1 MIQLQMPNKYDKEI
15 DKDQLKRDALIL
27 AEITAIYNAIRD
39 KSRLLSTSVVEKA
52 GNNTTWFSD
61 RAGRKEAFAKKVNK
75 NLRPDYLKRDR
86 FSKNIYAEEYRT
98 SYFMAK
104 YGVENQGI
112 SQGYK
117 FKLHRYQKKQ
127 FQKALNYP
135 LSKLMNDAAMKTGR
149 SLDIQQVYNTI
160 VAGVEQGQSLQ
171 GINRDIDIKLGFRN
185 AKGQWIQEKAE
196 RKGQQYRTQ
205 RILRTEVNR
214 MRNRANADQYVNQ
227 QSIVESN
234 LILIETLD
242 NRTRSQ
248 SIGMDGQK
256 ANKEGKFRFPNGNY
270 AYAGE
275 SGVAK
280 WDVNDRSSTA
290 NVDPEYPPETRI
302 ARDKDGKNKII
313 PYQNAETWAK
323 ESGLQRNKY
332 GELLYGKKPIKTVKS
347 KVIKPKTVKPIKKTA
362 PTRTV
367 KPMTPKPTKLVK
379 PVVPTKTVKPI
390 SNKFNIKDRNKITSE
405 ALKLKDKKS
414 IYGMNIVDNISKEFN
429 VTQSRVLNIEAA
441 YMKKFPRRKL
451 NIDQL
456 RKMIVGDLGA
466 EVNELKRLLK

>member
-1 MIQLQMPNKYDKEI
+1 MPNKYDKEI
-15 DKDQLKRDALIL
+15 DKDQKLRDALIL
-27 AEITAIYNAIRD
+27 AEITAIYNIIRD

-52 GNNTTWFSD
+52 GDNTTWFSD

-75 NLRPDYLKRDR
+75 DLRPDYLKRDR

-117 FKLHRYQKKQ
+117 FKLPRYQKQQ
-127 FQKALNYP
+127 FQKALEYP
-135 LSKLMNDAAMKTGR
+135 LSKLMNPEALKVARGVDV
-149 SLDIQQVYNTI
+149 QQIYTTI

-185 AKGQWIQEKAE
+185 AKGQWIQNKAE

-205 RILRTEVNR
+205 RILRTEIGR
-214 MRNRANADQYVNQ
+214 IRKQADTDQWINQQPIVESKLQLVETLDDRTRQ
-227 QSIVESN
+227 QSIS
-234 LILIETLD
+234 
-242 NRTRSQ
+242 
-248 SIGMDGQK
+248 MDGNY
-256 ANKEGKFRFPNGNY
+256 ANKEGKFEFPNGWH
-270 AYAGE
+270 YAGQ

-280 WDVNDRSSTA
+280 YDINDRSTTI
-290 NVDPEYPPETRI
+290 NVDPEYPQESRI
-302 ARDKDGKNKII
+302 ARDPKTGKNKII
-313 PYQNAETWAK
+313 PYQNAESWAK
-323 ESGLQRNKY
+323 ANGLQRNKY
-332 GELLYGKKPIKTVKS
+332 GELLYGKKPIKTVKP
-347 KVIKPKTVKPIKKTA
+347 KVIKPKTVKPIKKTV

-367 KPMTPKPTKLVK
+367 KPMTPKPTKLVN

-456 RKMIVGDLGA
+456 RKMVVDDLGS